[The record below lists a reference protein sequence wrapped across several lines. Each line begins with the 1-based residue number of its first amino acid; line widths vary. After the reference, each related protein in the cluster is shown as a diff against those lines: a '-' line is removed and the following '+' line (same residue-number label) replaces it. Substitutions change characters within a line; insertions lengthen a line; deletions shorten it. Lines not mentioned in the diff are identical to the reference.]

1 MLILLLEWNCKLPYP
16 TSVPSSSKHM
26 PHHCPPLWR
35 LLSAHHSSLIWKK
48 RKYNS
53 YTTAIR
59 CNISILYEHLNTDFF
74 NTYGEKGVNVA
85 TWQYSWNLIFFLLCT
100 LNIFQK
106 LWKEKGEG
114 KAQSHA
120 NYTRNK
126 CFLFFTDSILFLAEE
141 NQTLN

>member
-1 MLILLLEWNCKLPYP
+1 MLEWNCKLPYP

-26 PHHCPPLWR
+26 PHHCP
-35 LLSAHHSSLIWKK
+35 LSDNFCLPITSPWHG
-48 RKYNS
+48 RKENTIHIKQH
-53 YTTAIR
+53 TTAIR